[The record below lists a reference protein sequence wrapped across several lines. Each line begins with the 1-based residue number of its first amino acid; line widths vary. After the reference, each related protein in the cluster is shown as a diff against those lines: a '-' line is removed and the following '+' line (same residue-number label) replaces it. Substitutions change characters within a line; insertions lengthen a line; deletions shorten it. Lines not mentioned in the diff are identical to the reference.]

1 MQQFVSS
8 PYFGIILSIIAFEFG
23 IWLNRR
29 TQSPLANPL
38 LIAIVIVILVLQ
50 LFGIPLDSYNKGGDI
65 IALFLAPATAS
76 LSISIYKNRK
86 LLMANLVPII
96 FGTAVGSAVS
106 VLSVIILSRLFHL
119 DSIIEKSLIPK
130 SVTTPIAIQISNSIG
145 GVSAITVAVVVIT
158 GIAGSILAPI
168 LIKLFRVKNPIAIG
182 VAIGTSSHA
191 VGTSKAMELGEVEG
205 AMSSISIGIAGL
217 ITVLYSLFLI

>member
-23 IWLNRR
+23 IWLNCR
-29 TQSPLANPL
+29 THSPLANPL